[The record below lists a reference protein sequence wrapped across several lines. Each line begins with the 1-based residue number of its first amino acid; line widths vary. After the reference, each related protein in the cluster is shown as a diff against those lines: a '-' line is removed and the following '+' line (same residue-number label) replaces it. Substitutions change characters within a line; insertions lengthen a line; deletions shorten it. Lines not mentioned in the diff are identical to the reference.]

1 MRDMRNTLSVGGV
14 DCMVSHALCFDNM
27 AQSLLTFKFHLKVIL
42 PVPSAAES
50 DLMNRLSDM
59 QLLVDAADLGS
70 LSAAGRRAGLSPAAA
85 SACVQRVET
94 MLGARL
100 FERTTRQLRLT
111 DEGNIYIASCRIAI
125 ETMREAECA
134 VRGGGAG
141 VSGTL
146 RVSAPSD
153 LGRNML
159 IYILDGF
166 MDLHPEVRIVLTLSD
181 SLSRFVPDDIDVAI
195 RVGRLEN
202 SDLVARHIADSWR
215 VVCAS
220 PICIAK
226 HGTPK
231 RPEDLV
237 ELPTLVL
244 TTNAG
249 PRNEWRLGEA
259 VVRVRRYHECTDSEV
274 IRKWAVLGRGFAY
287 RQLWAVAADV
297 QAGRLMLVNAPA
309 WSAPTPIHA
318 MYHRNVFQPPRVRR
332 FVDFLHAEL
341 ARRLPSN
348 ADGAAAFSS
357 ISGSEGHGF

>member
-1 MRDMRNTLSVGGV
+1 
-14 DCMVSHALCFDNM
+14 
-27 AQSLLTFKFHLKVIL
+27 
-42 PVPSAAES
+42 
-50 DLMNRLSDM
+50 MNRLSDM
-59 QLLVDAADLGS
+59 QLLIDAADLSS

-85 SACVQRVET
+85 SACLQRVEA

-100 FERTTRQLRLT
+100 FERTSRQLRLT
-111 DEGNIYIASCRIAI
+111 DEGRIYIASCRVAI
-125 ETMREAECA
+125 ETMQEAERA
-134 VRGGGAG
+134 VRSGTDG

-153 LGRNML
+153 LGRNL
-159 IYILDGF
+159 LVDILDSF

-195 RVGRLEN
+195 RVGPLED
-202 SDLVARHIADSWR
+202 SDLVARHLADSWR

-220 PICIAK
+220 PTCIATCGMPK
-226 HGTPK
+226 H
-231 RPEDLV
+231 PEDLV

-287 RQLWAVAADV
+287 RQLWAVAEDV
-297 QAGRLMLVNAPA
+297 RDGRLVLVNAPA

-318 MYHRNVFQPPRVRR
+318 MYHPNVFQPPRIRR

-348 ADGAAAFSS
+348 ADDAAVFSLAR
-357 ISGSEGHGF
+357 

>member
-1 MRDMRNTLSVGGV
+1 
-14 DCMVSHALCFDNM
+14 
-27 AQSLLTFKFHLKVIL
+27 
-42 PVPSAAES
+42 
-50 DLMNRLSDM
+50 MNRLSDM
-59 QLLVDAADLGS
+59 QLLVDAADLSS

-85 SACVQRVET
+85 SACLQRIET

-111 DEGNIYIASCRIAI
+111 DEGRIYIASCRAAI
-125 ETMREAECA
+125 ETMREAEQA
-134 VRGGGAG
+134 VRSGTDG

-153 LGRNML
+153 LGRNVL
-159 IYILDGF
+159 VYILDNF
-166 MDLHPEVRIVLTLSD
+166 MDQHPDVRIVLTLSD

-195 RVGRLEN
+195 RVGPLEN
-202 SDLVARHIADSWR
+202 SDLVARHLADSWR

-220 PICIAK
+220 PTCVTT
-226 HGTPK
+226 HGMPK
-231 RPEDLV
+231 NPEDLI

-274 IRKWAVLGRGFAY
+274 IRNWAVLGRGFAY

-297 QAGRLMLVNAPA
+297 REGRLMLINTPA

-318 MYHRNVFQPPRVRR
+318 MYHPNVFQPPRVRR

-348 ADGAAAFSS
+348 AEDAAAFLSVT
-357 ISGSEGHGF
+357 

>member
-1 MRDMRNTLSVGGV
+1 
-14 DCMVSHALCFDNM
+14 
-27 AQSLLTFKFHLKVIL
+27 
-42 PVPSAAES
+42 
-50 DLMNRLSDM
+50 MNRLSDM
-59 QLLVDAADLGS
+59 QLLVDAADLSS

-85 SACVQRVET
+85 SACLQRIEA

-111 DEGNIYIASCRIAI
+111 DEGRIYIASCRVAI
-125 ETMREAECA
+125 ETMREAERA
-134 VRGGGAG
+134 VRSGTDG

-153 LGRNML
+153 LGRNL
-159 IYILDGF
+159 LVDILDRF
-166 MDLHPEVRIVLTLSD
+166 MGLYPEVRIVLTLSD

-195 RVGRLEN
+195 RVGPLED
-202 SDLVARHIADSWR
+202 SDLVARHLADSWR

-220 PICIAK
+220 PTCVATY
-226 HGTPK
+226 GMPK
-231 RPEDLV
+231 QPEDLG

-244 TTNAG
+244 TTKAG
-249 PRNEWRLGEA
+249 PRNEWRLGET

-297 QAGRLMLVNAPA
+297 REGRLILVNAPA
-309 WSAPTPIHA
+309 WSTPTPIHA
-318 MYHRNVFQPPRVRR
+318 MYHPNVFQPPRVRR

-341 ARRLPSN
+341 ARRLPSH
-348 ADGAAAFSS
+348 ADDAAAFSS
-357 ISGSEGHGF
+357 TR